1 MMTAKTCIGTYLF
14 ALQHNFIDLIE
25 MAFNYIAQNIMDI
38 DPIDF
43 NVLSFE
49 QFSNILKR
57 NDLNVDTEKKMFEL
71 LLSWLH
77 YEIDNRKEFFPKLLS
92 LIKLA
97 LLEAQVSIFDK
108 RSIHKS
114 LRFTLNHFSF
124 WKSAWE
130 HFWNFLNVK
139 IR

>member
-1 MMTAKTCIGTYLF
+1 MKAKTCIGIYLF
-14 ALQHNFIDLIE
+14 AFQHNFIDLTD

-43 NVLSFE
+43 NILSFE

-57 NDLNVDTEKKMFEL
+57 NDLNVATEKKMFEL

-77 YEIDNRKEFFPKLLS
+77 YDIDNRKEFFPKLLP

-97 LLEAQVSIFDK
+97 LLEPQVSIINK
-108 RSIHKS
+108 WSIHK
-114 LRFTLNHFSF
+114 
-124 WKSAWE
+124 
-130 HFWNFLNVK
+130 
-139 IR
+139 